1 MIIILEGCDCC
12 YKSTVAKQLSKK
24 LDYKILRG
32 SSFELAKGSQDS
44 LYDYCL
50 GLTEHDNLI
59 IDRYIYSNLVYA
71 TSFPGHAKLSDEQV
85 SIVENKLLS
94 KAKLI
99 YLHARPEVIKERI
112 LSRGDDQVNTKDVE
126 PIVKLYNEVI
136 PKSKL
141 HTYSFDTEIYGSDE
155 IVEDIIYLVS
165 EEGS

>member
-32 SSFELAKGSQDS
+32 SSFELAKRSQDS
-44 LYDYCL
+44 LYDYCF

-71 TSFPGHAKLSDEQV
+71 TMFPGHAKLSDEQV
-85 SIVENKLLS
+85 SIIEKKLLS
-94 KAKLI
+94 NAKLI

-112 LSRGDDQVNTKDVE
+112 LSRGDDQVNTKDIE
-126 PIVKLYNEVI
+126 PIVELYNEVI

-141 HTYSFDTEIYGSDE
+141 HTYSFDTEKYDSDE
-155 IVEDIIYLVS
+155 IVEDINYLVN
-165 EEGS
+165 EESS

>member
-12 YKSTVAKQLSKK
+12 YKTTVAKQLSKK

-32 SSFELAKGSQDS
+32 SSFELAKGSQES
-44 LYDYCL
+44 LYDYCFR
-50 GLTEHDNLI
+50 LTEHDNLI

-71 TSFPGHAKLSDEQV
+71 TMFPGHAKLSDEQV
-85 SIVENKLLS
+85 SNIEDKLLS
-94 KAKLI
+94 NAKLI
-99 YLHARPEVIKERI
+99 YLYARPEVIKERI

-126 PIVKLYNEVI
+126 PIVKLYNDVI

-141 HTYSFDTEIYGSDE
+141 HTYSFDTKKYDSDA

>member
-32 SSFELAKGSQDS
+32 SSFELAKRSQDS
-44 LYDYCL
+44 LYDYCF

-71 TSFPGHAKLSDEQV
+71 TMFPGHAKLSDEQV
-85 SIVENKLLS
+85 SIIEKKLLS
-94 KAKLI
+94 NAKLI
-99 YLHARPEVIKERI
+99 YLYARPISIKERI
-112 LSRGDDQVNTKDVE
+112 ISRGDDQVNTKDIE

-141 HTYSFDTEIYGSDE
+141 HTYSFDTENYDSDE

>member
-24 LDYKILRG
+24 LDYKVQRG
-32 SSFELAKGSQDS
+32 SSFELAKKSLDN
-44 LYDYCL
+44 LYDYCF

-71 TSFPGHAKLSDEQV
+71 TKFPGNTKLTHGQV
-85 SIVENKLLS
+85 SNIENKLLS
-94 KAKLI
+94 KAKLV
-99 YLHARPEVIKERI
+99 YLYARPEVIKERI
-112 LSRGDDQVNTKDVE
+112 LSRGDDQVNTKDIE

-141 HTYSFDTEIYGSDE
+141 HTYLFDTEIYGSHE

-165 EEGS
+165 EERI

>member
-12 YKSTVAKQLSKK
+12 YKSTVAKQLSKT
-24 LDYKILRG
+24 LDCKTLRG

-44 LYDYCL
+44 LYDYCFE
-50 GLTEHDNLI
+50 LTEHDNLI

-71 TSFPGHAKLSDEQV
+71 TMFPGHAKLSDEQV
-85 SIVENKLLS
+85 SNIEDKLLS

-99 YLHARPEVIKERI
+99 YLYARPEVIKERI

-126 PIVKLYNEVI
+126 PIVELYNEVI

-141 HTYSFDTEIYGSDE
+141 HTYSFDTEKYDSNE

-165 EEGS
+165 EEGL

>member
-32 SSFELAKGSQDS
+32 SSFELAKGSQGS
-44 LYDYCL
+44 LYDYCFE
-50 GLTEHDNLI
+50 LTKHEKII

-71 TSFPGHAKLSDEQV
+71 TTFPGHAKLSEEQV
-85 SIVENKLLS
+85 SIIENKLLG

-99 YLHARPEVIKERI
+99 YLYARPEAIKERI

-126 PIVKLYNEVI
+126 PIVKLYNDVI

-141 HTYSFDTEIYGSDE
+141 HTYSFDTVKYNSDE
-155 IVEDIIYLVS
+155 IVDDIIYLVS

>member
-1 MIIILEGCDCC
+1 MLIVLEGCDCC
-12 YKSTVAKQLSKK
+12 YKSTVAKKLSKE

-32 SSFELAKGSQDS
+32 SSFELATGSQDS
-44 LYDYCL
+44 LYEYCL
-50 GLTEHDNLI
+50 NLTDHENLI

-71 TSFPGHAKLSDEQV
+71 TKFPSYTKLGDEQV
-85 SIVENKLLS
+85 NNIENKILS

-99 YLHARPEVIKERI
+99 YLYARPNVIKERL
-112 LSRGDDQVNTKDVE
+112 LSRGDQQVNTKDVE
-126 PIVKLYNEVI
+126 PIVKLYNDVI

-141 HTYSFDTEIYGSDE
+141 HTYSFDTEKYDSDE

>member
-44 LYDYCL
+44 LYDYCFE
-50 GLTEHDNLI
+50 LTKHENLI

-71 TSFPGHAKLSDEQV
+71 TNFPGNTMLTHGQV
-85 SIVENKLLS
+85 SNIENKILS

-112 LSRGDDQVNTKDVE
+112 LSRGDDQVNTKDIE
-126 PIVKLYNEVI
+126 PIVELYNEVI

-141 HTYSFDTEIYGSDE
+141 HTYSFDTEKYASDE
-155 IVEDIIYLVS
+155 IVEDIIYLVN
-165 EEGS
+165 EESS

>member
-32 SSFELAKGSQDS
+32 SSFEIAKRSQDS
-44 LYDYCL
+44 LYEYCL
-50 GLTEHDNLI
+50 GLTKHDNLI

-71 TSFPGHAKLSDEQV
+71 TKFPGNTKLTHGQV
-85 SIVENKLLS
+85 SNIENKLLN
-94 KAKLI
+94 KTKLI
-99 YLHARPEVIKERI
+99 YLYARPEVIKERI
-112 LSRGDDQVNTKDVE
+112 LSRGDDQVNTKDIE

-141 HTYSFDTEIYGSDE
+141 HTYSIDTEIYDSDE

-165 EEGS
+165 EEGT

>member
-24 LDYKILRG
+24 LDYKVQRG
-32 SSFELAKGSQDS
+32 SSFELANRSQDS
-44 LYDYCL
+44 LFDYCF

-71 TSFPGHAKLSDEQV
+71 TKFPGNTKLTHGQV
-85 SIVENKLLS
+85 SNIENKLLS

-99 YLHARPEVIKERI
+99 YLYARPEVIKERI
-112 LSRGDDQVNTKDVE
+112 LSRGDDQVNTKDIE
-126 PIVKLYNEVI
+126 PIVELYNEVI

-141 HTYSFDTEIYGSDE
+141 HTYSFDTEIYDSDE